1 LNLTLNGWRYEC
13 VSLGL
18 DYRIHTGRKELVKN
32 LFSKI
37 FDFNKILRLS
47 QCEGFDHLLI
57 TEIFKRDSFRK
68 IKKIIKRSHA
78 NNVEFYNNSESG
90 KDSGYEEEIY
100 KLRRINERIN
110 EEIVEKIFDWL
121 KTAAKIREL
130 GQRHRKYEKD
140 VNKEE
145 VYSRVEELAEEI
157 DLDVNAVKQIFSTIF
172 LLYQHFNED
181 CLK

>member
-1 LNLTLNGWRYEC
+1 
-13 VSLGL
+13 
-18 DYRIHTGRKELVKN
+18 
-32 LFSKI
+32 
-37 FDFNKILRLS
+37 
-47 QCEGFDHLLI
+47 
-57 TEIFKRDSFRK
+57 
-68 IKKIIKRSHA
+68 
-78 NNVEFYNNSESG
+78 
-90 KDSGYEEEIY
+90 
-100 KLRRINERIN
+100 
-110 EEIVEKIFDWL
+110 L